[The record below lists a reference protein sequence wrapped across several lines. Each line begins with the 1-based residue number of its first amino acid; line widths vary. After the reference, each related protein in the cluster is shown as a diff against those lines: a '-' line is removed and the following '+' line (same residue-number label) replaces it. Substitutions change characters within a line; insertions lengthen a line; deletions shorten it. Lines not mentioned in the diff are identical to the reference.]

1 MIIPLYM
8 ISLHHPLTAPI
19 ALLLNKCVQP
29 GMKHIALRVE
39 SEYQVWERSPEASR
53 GTSAIL
59 GGRVG
64 SRYEGRLST
73 CLVGCT
79 GHLATRHTVRRYRL
93 PGIHI

>member
-19 ALLLNKCVQP
+19 ALLLKRVQP
-29 GMKHIALRVE
+29 GMNHIALRGE